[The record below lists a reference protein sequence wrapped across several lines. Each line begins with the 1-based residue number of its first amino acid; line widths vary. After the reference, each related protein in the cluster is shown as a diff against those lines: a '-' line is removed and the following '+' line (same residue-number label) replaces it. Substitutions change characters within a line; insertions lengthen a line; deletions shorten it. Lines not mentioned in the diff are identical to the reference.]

1 MLLVIAIWATIFYFA
16 MLDEIYDSIDDGLD
30 NQKGLIIQK
39 AATDSSILLQ
49 SDFEERDYQ
58 VKPISP
64 RAAMNVYDSYS
75 DTLMFMQNENDF
87 EPVRLLQT
95 VFHRDGN
102 YYQLLVRT
110 SMVEEDDL
118 RRELLIALIW
128 LYAGLVIV
136 VLLLNNLLLRRIWKP
151 FYDLL
156 VKLKMF
162 RVDRPPPD
170 LKEET
175 KVEEFRQLGQA
186 VHTMMDRNARAY
198 ASQKQFIENASHELQ
213 TPLAIGLGKLESLAE
228 ITRLNDQQAA
238 LLAAAIEGLERL
250 TRLNKSLLLLSRIE
264 NSQFQDIRPV
274 LINEVVKQVLDDF
287 RDQSD
292 FRNLEF
298 VLHEEAECAYTMDPE
313 LAMVLVSN
321 LVKNAMVHSSG
332 NSKIE
337 IRISRY
343 AMVVSN
349 PGTEAMDP
357 STMFQR
363 FRPGRQTGSTGLG
376 LAIIKAIC
384 DMYGFRISYR
394 YLHSV
399 HEFKVDFNV

>member
-1 MLLVIAIWATIFYFA
+1 MIAIWATIFYFA
-16 MLDEIYDSIDDGLD
+16 ILDEIYDSIDDGLD

-58 VKPISP
+58 IKPVSP
-64 RAAMNVYDSYS
+64 VAALNVYDSYS

-102 YYQLLVRT
+102 YYQLIVRT

-128 LYAGLVIV
+128 LYAGLVFL

-156 VKLKMF
+156 AKLKMF
-162 RVDRPPPD
+162 RVDRPSPD
-170 LKEET
+170 LKDET
-175 KVEEFRQLGQA
+175 KIEEFRQLGKA
-186 VHTMMDRNARAY
+186 VQSMMDRNARTY
-198 ASQKQFIENASHELQ
+198 ASHKQFIENASHELQ

-264 NSQFQDIRPV
+264 NSQFQDIQPV
-274 LINEVVKQVLDDF
+274 RINDVVKKVLDDF

-292 FRNLEF
+292 FRKLEL
-298 VLHEEAECAYTMDPE
+298 VLYEDAICSYAMDPE

-321 LVKNAMVHSSG
+321 LVKNAMVHSAE

-337 IRISRY
+337 IRIRQN
-343 AMVVSN
+343 AIVVSN
-349 PGTEAMDP
+349 PATEPMDP

-384 DMYGFRISYR
+384 DMYGFRVNYR
-394 YLHSV
+394 FHHSI
-399 HEFKVDFNV
+399 HEFRLDFNV

>member
-1 MLLVIAIWATIFYFA
+1 

-58 VKPISP
+58 IKPVSP
-64 RAAMNVYDSYS
+64 VAALNVYDSYS

-102 YYQLLVRT
+102 YYQLIVPT

-128 LYAGLVIV
+128 LYAGLVFL

-156 VKLKMF
+156 AKLKMF
-162 RVDRPPPD
+162 RVDRPSPD
-170 LKEET
+170 LKDET
-175 KVEEFRQLGQA
+175 KIEEFRQLGKA
-186 VHTMMDRNARAY
+186 VQSMMDRNARTY
-198 ASQKQFIENASHELQ
+198 ASHKQFIETASHELQ
-213 TPLAIGLGKLESLAE
+213 TPLAIGLGRLEALAE

-264 NSQFQDIRPV
+264 NSQFQDIQPV
-274 LINEVVKQVLDDF
+274 RINDVVKKVLDDF

-292 FRNLEF
+292 FRKLEL
-298 VLHEEAECAYTMDPE
+298 VLYEDAICSYAMDPE

-321 LVKNAMVHSSG
+321 LVKNAMVHSAE

-337 IRISRY
+337 IRIRQN
-343 AMVVSN
+343 AIVVSN
-349 PGTEAMDP
+349 PATEPMDP

-384 DMYGFRISYR
+384 DMYGFRVNYR
-394 YLHSV
+394 FHHSI
-399 HEFKVDFNV
+399 HEFRLDFNV